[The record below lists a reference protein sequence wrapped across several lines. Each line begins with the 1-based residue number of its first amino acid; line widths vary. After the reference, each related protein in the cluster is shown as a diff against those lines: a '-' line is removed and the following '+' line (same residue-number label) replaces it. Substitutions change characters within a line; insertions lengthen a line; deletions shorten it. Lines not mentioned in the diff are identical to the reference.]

1 MSDRDA
7 LSEAAMLNEDI
18 TTLLSNSELGAWAY
32 DGRCEASFPCRS
44 DVKPEED
51 AETHSRSGHRQRS
64 KQRSGTPELRLTR
77 SMQHPPELQAPHN
90 PPADQRRTGRSLPVK
105 LEQQGATGEQ
115 AALHQGSS
123 GSPGKGAG
131 SSSQAA
137 RRRGSKAVGKELDA
151 AAKAEVTSSRLRQS
165 TAGGSTSGESQ
176 SHVDLAAVC
185 QDQADAVGGSGENPP
200 PLVHL
205 SLFPMLCLSCCGLLR
220 LVSLANSMFMLWC
233 HKEMVRSCFNYI

>member
-1 MSDRDA
+1 
-7 LSEAAMLNEDI
+7 
-18 TTLLSNSELGAWAY
+18 
-32 DGRCEASFPCRS
+32 
-44 DVKPEED
+44 
-51 AETHSRSGHRQRS
+51 
-64 KQRSGTPELRLTR
+64 
-77 SMQHPPELQAPHN
+77 MQHPPDPQAPPN

-151 AAKAEVTSSRLRQS
+151 AVKAEVTSSRLRQS

-185 QDQADAVGGSGENPP
+185 QDQGDAVGGSGDPP
-200 PLVHL
+200 PPPDPPLLVPH
-205 SLFPMLCLSCCGLLR
+205 S
-220 LVSLANSMFMLWC
+220 VAVMLWLVAVGWFC
-233 HKEMVRSCFNYI
+233 KQRVDADMLYYMETDMLYHREIVRSCFDTFQTPSVDH